1 MKKLL
6 GWLLIIILIPIS
18 YLLVINKSK
27 LDIEAYKYLDQFNEQ
42 KKARQSGVSFSIIL
56 TGTASSL
63 EALVVKGGSL
73 FSSYK
78 LSHSA
83 IFIKHPKGNIL
94 FDTGL
99 GRNIDEQYENEMPSE
114 LKPFMKYEFTNDV
127 LTQLNTIGFT
137 EDSIDLIIPSHLHWD
152 HVSGLEDF
160 INTEI
165 FITREEKVW
174 ANLEGESFNGSMKS
188 QFDDPEIKWNYYEF
202 AEAPYENF
210 DKSYDL
216 FGDGSIILLPIEGH
230 TPGSV
235 ALLLTTHYGEKY
247 LFTGDLSWSLKG
259 LELPAEKFS
268 ISADIADDNQDLL
281 KESLARVYYL
291 KKRYPELLL
300 VPAHDYEVQK
310 RMGFFPKFIK

>member
-1 MKKLL
+1 M
-6 GWLLIIILIPIS
+6 S
-18 YLLVINKSK
+18 TVN
-27 LDIEAYKYLDQFNEQ
+27 IEAYKHLNKFKEQ
-42 KKARQSGVSFSIIL
+42 KKARQSGVSFSIVL
-56 TGTASSL
+56 TGSASSL

-83 IFIKHPKGNIL
+83 ILIKHPKGNIL

-99 GRNIDEQYENEMPSE
+99 GRNIEEQYKKEMPSE
-114 LKPFMKYEFTNDV
+114 LKPFTNYELTNDV

-165 FITREEKVW
+165 FITKEEKVW
-174 ANLEGESFNGSMKS
+174 ANLEEESFNGCMKS
-188 QFDDPEIKWNYYEF
+188 QFDDPDIKWNYFEF
-202 AEAPYENF
+202 AETPYENF
-210 DKSYDL
+210 DRSYDL
-216 FGDGSIILLPIEGH
+216 FGDGSIILLPLEGH

-235 ALLLTTHYGEKY
+235 ALLLTTHYGEKC

-259 LELPAEKFS
+259 LKLPAEKFS
-268 ISADIADDNQDLL
+268 ISADIADENQDLL
-281 KESLARVYYL
+281 RESLARVYYL
-291 KKRYPELLL
+291 KKRYPELRL

-310 RMGFFPKFIK
+310 RIGFFPKFIK